1 MKYKRLGKAGVKVSE
16 LCLGTMIYGQQVE
29 EAPAIK
35 IIRRAIDR
43 GINFLDTADTYV
55 NGRSEQIVGKA
66 IEGQRD
72 DIVLATKV
80 YNRMGPGPNDEGLSR
95 KHIMHAVEASLTRLG
110 TDYIDLYQVHRF
122 DATTPLVETLS
133 ALTDLVD
140 MGKVHYIGC
149 SNFAAWQIEKALRIS
164 DVHGF
169 VALSSSQPRYN
180 LLDREVERD
189 LLPLCL
195 EEGIG
200 VIPYSPLAGG
210 FLTGKYQPDAPM
222 PEGSRGQLRP
232 EWMEQYHTDQNH
244 RVLRELQSLSEETGL
259 KLSQLSL
266 AWLLANPAVTAP
278 IIGASR
284 IQQLEENVDVVDH
297 ALTPNALQRMNDVSK
312 PDWLQQQ
319 EAQQARMQ
327 SFQQQR
333 IQYWRERRV
342 A

>member
-35 IIRRAIDR
+35 IIRRAVDL

-122 DATTPLVETLS
+122 DATTPLAETLS

-180 LLDREVERD
+180 LLGREVERD

-333 IQYWRERRV
+333 IQYWRERR
-342 A
+342 AA

>member
-35 IIRRAIDR
+35 IIRRAVDL

-122 DATTPLVETLS
+122 DATTPLAETLS

-312 PDWLQQQ
+312 PDWLQQH

>member
-29 EAPAIK
+29 EAAAIR
-35 IIRRAIDR
+35 IMRRAIDL

-55 NGRSEQIVGKA
+55 NGRSEEIVGKA
-66 IEGQRD
+66 IAGQRD
-72 DIVLATKV
+72 DIVLATKC
-80 YNRMGPGPNDEGLSR
+80 YNRMGPSPNDEGLSR
-95 KHIMHAVEASLTRLG
+95 KHILHAVEASLRRLN

-122 DATTPLVETLS
+122 DATTPLRETLT
-133 ALTDLVD
+133 ALSDLVHL
-140 MGKVHYIGC
+140 GKVHYIGC
-149 SNFAAWQIEKALRIS
+149 SNFAAWQIVEALRIS
-164 DVHGF
+164 ERHGL

-180 LLDREVERD
+180 LLDREVEQNH
-189 LLPLCL
+189 LPLCL
-195 EEGIG
+195 QEGIG

-222 PEGSRGQLRP
+222 PAGSRGQLRP

-244 RVLRELQSLSEETGL
+244 RVLQELQALSGETGL

-284 IQQLEENVDVVDH
+284 LPQLEENVAVVDH
-297 ALTPNALQRMNDVSK
+297 ALAPTAVQRLNEVSK
-312 PDWLQQQ
+312 PEWLQQH
-319 EAQQARMQ
+319 EAEQARMQ
-327 SFQQQR
+327 RFSQER
-333 IQYWRERRV
+333 SQYWRDHR
-342 A
+342 AP